1 MWQVEWENIYLK
13 NGRQRSACVNR
24 LLEFALA
31 VQYPLGSAQADF
43 GSYLHKF
50 LPWDLTSLGYICA
63 DGSLIIP
70 DSSWFKWS
78 KRLFCSCASHLVVN
92 FGVCFPSSA
101 ILVNFPTRLSWPK
114 QSWLGFFFLNSIY
127 CWLTWSALDT
137 WYRLFYSWSGDV
149 FQELFL
155 SMTLHCM
162 SENPFKTEGGLS
174 CEVWL
179 GEKYEHVREEFI
191 YLAVS
196 CPFNLVLSWVYA
208 TKAT

>member
-78 KRLFCSCASHLVVN
+78 KRQFCSCASHLVVN

-114 QSWLGFFFLNSIY
+114 QSWLGFFFFKLNLLLVNMI
-127 CWLTWSALDT
+127 CT
-137 WYRLFYSWSGDV
+137 WYLI
-149 FQELFL
+149 QTILFL
-155 SMTLHCM
+155 IWRCFSGAFAQHDIAL
-162 SENPFKTEGGLS
+162 
-174 CEVWL
+174 
-179 GEKYEHVREEFI
+179 HVREPLQNWRWIELWGLTWGKI
-191 YLAVS
+191 WT
-196 CPFNLVLSWVYA
+196 C
-208 TKAT
+208 